1 MQAELREREEKKR
14 RDAQLEEQRKKE
26 EAKLDALE
34 KERVGIIFQINIAV
48 IHMFRNFFE
57 A

>member
-48 IHMFRNFFE
+48 IHRFSNFFE